1 MRASMAYFAGAG
13 TIVVAI
19 AAGLGGGLTIA
30 NVMSPHQDKQ
40 EQSKLEQRMS
50 AKPVPPSAEPDQ
62 SAVQPNNSQAVDKS
76 KAPVPYLGATQ
87 AATSGPVTV
96 TPAPQNPN
104 QPQPQ
109 AAVPAPQSSPQ
120 PVEAKLANDQPA
132 KSAEPHAAKR
142 QAAPR
147 EQASSAPE
155 DSNAKDSNA
164 KDSNAKDS
172 NVKARSSEDA
182 NATARDSDLK
192 RLAAEKRKA
201 QRRQQ
206 WADRKKAQQQRDAE
220 PRDVEANARRD
231 TGQPLIRD
239 SRDTDGPRIVVRRDD
254 DDFDRRGY
262 SDRRRDPDGGSDRP
276 FGFPGFNLFGG
287 DRDD

>member
-40 EQSKLEQRMS
+40 EQSKLEQRRS
-50 AKPVPPSAEPDQ
+50 AKPVPPSAEADQ
-62 SAVQPNNSQAVDKS
+62 STVQANNSQAVDKS
-76 KAPVPYLGATQ
+76 KAPVPYLAATQ
-87 AATSGPVTV
+87 AATSGPVAV
-96 TPAPQNPN
+96 MPPPQNQN
-104 QPQPQ
+104 QPQRQ
-109 AAVPAPQSSPQ
+109 AAAPAPQSSPQ
-120 PVEAKLANDQPA
+120 PVEAKAANDQPA

-142 QAAPR
+142 QAATR

-155 DSNAKDSNA
+155 DSNAN
-164 KDSNAKDS
+164 DSNAKDS

-182 NATARDSDLK
+182 NATARESDLK

-262 SDRRRDPDGGSDRP
+262 SDHRRDSDGRGGSDRP